1 MCPPSP
7 TSILKPGMGWQEAV
21 AFLLSPE
28 AVELRPLLVKELV
41 TGLDL
46 AARDRARRL
55 SARLR
60 PEVREHINST
70 LVSSNSNFTCLH
82 IRCVEIRA
90 GVGATY

>member
-1 MCPPSP
+1 
-7 TSILKPGMGWQEAV
+7 MGWQEAV

-55 SARLR
+55 SAQLR
-60 PEVREHINST
+60 PEARGHT
-70 LVSSNSNFTCLH
+70 
-82 IRCVEIRA
+82 RA
-90 GVGATY
+90 SGRG